1 MAFTTHAMFAAT
13 DVFIGVLFMPAVIHV
28 VAVRRSGEET
38 VLMKLAKDHTERG
51 RNAFRGFWLDTHSSE
66 YVW

>member
-1 MAFTTHAMFAAT
+1 MIFTTHAMVVAT

-38 VLMKLAKDHTERG
+38 VLMKLAKDHKERG
-51 RNAFRGFWLDTHSSE
+51 RECFQRFLVGHTFL
-66 YVW
+66 